1 LTIELRRLEEDG
13 NVGAGAVR
21 DGRFAGRL
29 VAALSE
35 SEVRGRHAWASLVD
49 HGIAEGEDPSLYRD
63 LYAIAGQAWVEAE
76 HLDHYIVVPADRAV
90 LDAWY
95 GLSFAQQQ
103 VHAKLDLRPVEA
115 RDPAEFAVRLG
126 GADDLEIAMRLA
138 YVIFDHQAK
147 GPTWAGAPAPAEE
160 EARAS
165 YAKYL
170 ADPDVA
176 YFVAERDGEPLG
188 HLAIERESD
197 DTVYL
202 DIAATLPESRGL
214 GVGTA
219 LTDAALSWAYEHGYR
234 TCATDWRSANL
245 VSSRFW
251 ERRGFVPTAY
261 RLFRSIALTSR

>member
-1 LTIELRRLEEDG
+1 MIWR
-13 NVGAGAVR
+13 
-21 DGRFAGRL
+21 
-29 VAALSE
+29 S
-35 SEVRGRHAWASLVD
+35 
-49 HGIAEGEDPSLYRD
+49 
-63 LYAIAGQAWVEAE
+63 
-76 HLDHYIVVPADRAV
+76 
-90 LDAWY
+90 
-95 GLSFAQQQ
+95 
-103 VHAKLDLRPVEA
+103 
-115 RDPAEFAVRLG
+115 
-126 GADDLEIAMRLA
+126 RLA

-147 GPTWAGAPAPAEE
+147 GPTWAGGPAPAEE

-170 ADPDVA
+170 ADPNVA

-188 HLAIERESD
+188 HLAIEREAD

-219 LTDAALSWAYEHGYR
+219 LTDAALGWAYEHGYR

-261 RLFRSIALTSR
+261 RLFRSITLTSR